1 MTHFCSKVPKNSS
14 RRELRSP
21 FSTFLR
27 HDPYWS
33 FISAQR
39 RQTENICEQRK
50 LKLTLSG
57 VKGARKKK
65 KGCRVS
71 RSSRRWSPFS
81 GNDFVCGRYNF
92 TRPATSPRKNSR
104 AAYRRYLHIQH
115 PHSLSRLLP
124 APKVLSLFVPL
135 APLLTIPRSS
145 CFNFLIPNLGCKRT
159 LCNIGIRLKVHSRK
173 ETIRQIKLQG
183 SLLYLCLS
191 AP

>member
-57 VKGARKKK
+57 VKGTRKKRRGAAWAVALDGDLRFPATISCAAVIILRGRLLHRERTLALLTDSICIFNTRILFRGFCLHPK
-65 KGCRVS
+65 FFPFSFLS
-71 RSSRRWSPFS
+71 RRCLPSLVRLVLISSSR
-81 GNDFVCGRYNF
+81 
-92 TRPATSPRKNSR
+92 
-104 AAYRRYLHIQH
+104 I
-115 PHSLSRLLP
+115 
-124 APKVLSLFVPL
+124 
-135 APLLTIPRSS
+135 
-145 CFNFLIPNLGCKRT
+145 
-159 LCNIGIRLKVHSRK
+159 
-173 ETIRQIKLQG
+173 
-183 SLLYLCLS
+183 S
-191 AP
+191 AVSARCVI